1 MVSTARPIMTDQQTY
16 DLFVNLAEQVK
27 LPLVQIMHAAE
38 LLRRDTQN
46 PQLET
51 ISLAGQTAVRLI
63 DGYLLSV
70 QLQREN
76 QLELEPVSVS
86 SLMYDTAEALRP
98 AAAAAGVSVELEVA
112 GRYGPVLSHGRA
124 LASALINIGHSFIEA
139 ASVEEKPA
147 QRVVKLA
154 VRRISSGISAGV
166 FSPRPALSGE
176 LLVRARSMQGVS
188 HQPLPGFVSDA
199 AAGIFVADQLLS
211 RIEAPMR
218 AARFKDS
225 NGLAATL
232 LPSRQLSLV

>member
-1 MVSTARPIMTDQQTY
+1 MVSTARPTMTDQQTY

-27 LPLVQIMHAAE
+27 LPLVQILHAAE
-38 LLRRDTQN
+38 LLGDLQN
-46 PQLET
+46 PQLST
-51 ISLAGQTAVRLI
+51 ISVAGQTAVRLI

-70 QLQREN
+70 QLQREG

-98 AAAAAGVSVELEVA
+98 AATAADVRLELEVA
-112 GRYGPVLSHGRA
+112 GRYGPVLTHSRA

-139 ASVEEKPA
+139 ASVEEKPRR
-147 QRVVKLA
+147 RVVKLV
-154 VRRISSGISAGV
+154 VRRISTGISAGM
-166 FSPRPALSGE
+166 FSQRPALSSE
-176 LLVRARSMQGVS
+176 LLARARSMQGAS

-211 RIEAPMR
+211 HIEAPLR
-218 AARFKDS
+218 PARLKDAT
-225 NGLAATL
+225 GVAATL